1 MYAIVRQ
8 GNHQY
13 RVQPGDVIQI
23 EKIAAEKGDE
33 VELGEVLL
41 VHDGQKLEFG
51 SPVVSDTAV
60 KAKVLR
66 NGRGKKIVV
75 YKFKRR
81 KGYSKKQGHRQ
92 SFTEVKITG
101 VVRNGKELAAAASE

>member
-23 EKIAAEKGDE
+23 EKIDAEKGDE
-33 VELGEVLL
+33 VQLEEVLL

-51 SPVVSDTAV
+51 TPVVGGAAV
-60 KAKVLR
+60 KAKVVR
-66 NGRGKKIVV
+66 VGRGKKVVV

-92 SFTEVKITG
+92 SFTEVRITG
-101 VVRNGKELAAAASE
+101 LVRDGKELAAAK